1 MTDQKPHETL
11 PVAALLILAAGQ
23 LDAYTYVAH
32 GGVFANAMTGNIVIM
47 TVRFTDGDW
56 HRAIPF
62 IGPLVAYVLGVM
74 MAACL
79 KRPPLRRFF
88 PHPAESSLAL
98 EIAFLVLVAFLPD
111 VVPDMLIVSG
121 IAFVAALQATA
132 FTRIESFDFTSV
144 TTSANLRRFAEGFM
158 ASVVFDEEGKFR
170 RQWRFF
176 LTVCLCFIAGA
187 LMGAVTTAMW
197 GNQAVWLPIITL
209 SIAFIL
215 CLSWRKSLSPI
226 LPKQPAE
233 IGDQAKR

>member
-1 MTDQKPHETL
+1 MTDEKPHETL

-79 KRPPLRRFF
+79 KRPPMRRIL
-88 PHPAESSLAL
+88 PHPAESALAL
-98 EIAFLVLVAFLPD
+98 EIAFLILVAFLPD
-111 VVPDMLIVSG
+111 GVPDMLIVSG

-144 TTSANLRRFAEGFM
+144 TISANLRRFAEGFM
-158 ASVVFDEEGKFR
+158 ASVVFDEEGKSR

-176 LTVCLCFIAGA
+176 LTIVLCFIVGA
-187 LMGAVTTAMW
+187 LMSAFATTIW
-197 GNQAVWLPIITL
+197 GNQAVWLPMITL
-209 SIAFIL
+209 SIAFVL
-215 CLSWRKSLSPI
+215 CLSWRKQLASVLS
-226 LPKQPAE
+226 E
-233 IGDQAKR
+233 H

>member
-1 MTDQKPHETL
+1 MTDEKPHETL

-23 LDAYTYVAH
+23 LDAYTYVGH
-32 GGVFANAMTGNIVIM
+32 GGVFANAMTGNIVFM

-79 KRPPLRRFF
+79 KREPLRRFF

-98 EIAFLVLVAFLPD
+98 EIAFLVLVAFLPRT
-111 VVPDMLIVSG
+111 VPDMLIVSG

-132 FTRIESFDFTSV
+132 FTRIETFDFTSV

-158 ASVVFDEEGKFR
+158 ASVVFDEEGRFR

-176 LTVCLCFIAGA
+176 LIVCLCFIAGA
-187 LMGAVTTAMW
+187 FMGAIATARW
-197 GNQAVWLPIITL
+197 GNPAVWLPVATL
-209 SIAFIL
+209 SLAFAL
-215 CLSWRKSLSPI
+215 CLSWRKTT
-226 LPKQPAE
+226 LPWLRPRKDAPS
-233 IGDQAKR
+233 KR

>member
-32 GGVFANAMTGNIVIM
+32 GGVFANAMTGNIVFM

-74 MAACL
+74 TAACL
-79 KRPPLRRFF
+79 KRPPLRHIL
-88 PHPAESSLAL
+88 PHKAESALAL

-111 VVPDMLIVSG
+111 TVPDMLIVSG

-158 ASVVFDEEGKFR
+158 ASVVFDEEGKSR

-176 LTVCLCFIAGA
+176 LTIVLCFIAGA
-187 LMGAVTTAMW
+187 LMGAFATAWW
-197 GNQAVWLPIITL
+197 GNQAVWLPMITL

-215 CLSWRKSLSPI
+215 CLSWRKSVLV
-226 LPKQPAE
+226 Q
-233 IGDQAKR
+233 

>member
-1 MTDQKPHETL
+1 MTDHKPHETL

-32 GGVFANAMTGNIVIM
+32 GGVFANAMTGNIVFM

-79 KRPPLRRFF
+79 KRPPLRHVL
-88 PHPAESSLAL
+88 PHPAESALAL
-98 EIAFLVLVAFLPD
+98 EIAFLIIVAFLPNS
-111 VVPDMLIVSG
+111 VPDMLIVSG

-144 TTSANLRRFAEGFM
+144 TISSNLRRFAEGFM
-158 ASVVFDEEGKFR
+158 ASVVFDEDGKPR

-176 LTVCLCFIAGA
+176 LTIVLCFIAGA
-187 LMGAVTTAMW
+187 LMGAFASAW
-197 GNQAVWLPIITL
+197 WREQAVWLPVVTL
-209 SIAFIL
+209 SIAFAL
-215 CLSWRKSLSPI
+215 CLSWRKHPSSVRP
-226 LPKQPAE
+226 E
-233 IGDQAKR
+233 H